1 MSRKRKSA
9 IASIANL
16 NSKKRLKLNES
27 ISKKKSN
34 KKHNKKVSNTKPE
47 DDLMFDMSDLN
58 KSLPKIEP
66 EPKTFADAATQTENF
81 EFNLPTYMST
91 IHKYFGLPQ
100 VYNLICIF
108 IDSFENFNSIN
119 KRLFSVIIFIILR
132 ILKVP
137 N

>member
-1 MSRKRKSA
+1 
-9 IASIANL
+9 
-16 NSKKRLKLNES
+16 
-27 ISKKKSN
+27 
-34 KKHNKKVSNTKPE
+34 
-47 DDLMFDMSDLN
+47 MFDMSDLN

-108 IDSFENFNSIN
+108 IESFENFNSIN